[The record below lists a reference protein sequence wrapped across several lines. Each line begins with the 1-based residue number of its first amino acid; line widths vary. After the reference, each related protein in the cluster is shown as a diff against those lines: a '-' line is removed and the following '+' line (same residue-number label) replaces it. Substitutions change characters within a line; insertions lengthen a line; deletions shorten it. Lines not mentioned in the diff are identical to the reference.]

1 MAHGRGSRLRRVPRS
16 AAGAVIA
23 SVMFLSLGGVLL
35 SLATLVL
42 AGRPRW
48 DLVVLTLG
56 SQTMV
61 ILPGP
66 DMPEEARQRLYGIVT
81 ELRPAA

>member
-1 MAHGRGSRLRRVPRS
+1 MKGTGTGGSRT
-16 AAGAVIA
+16 AH
-23 SVMFLSLGGVLL
+23 
-35 SLATLVL
+35 
-42 AGRPRW
+42 GRPRW